1 MSGVARL
8 PKGSSGGQAS
18 AKTERRRTKTNQ
30 KLALRKESLGLS
42 EAEWVKNQNAKLQC
56 KNQKFHD

>member
-18 AKTERRRTKTNQ
+18 AKSERRRIKTNQ
-30 KLALRKESLGLS
+30 KLALS

>member
-1 MSGVARL
+1 MGEAE
-8 PKGSSGGQAS
+8 GA
-18 AKTERRRTKTNQ
+18 KTNQ